1 MCSWV
6 PRTTQAIITALDIML
21 LATIGDRTA
30 IGTTRVPIGGI
41 GTGGIAAGT
50 GIELSRLQ
58 TREYSSPNIQ
68 TSKPATQAGSLRYIR
83 PIAQCSIGFQ
93 PVSGSAPQSLG
104 VRQRDLN
111 QIVSSE
117 AAKPP
122 FFRQGQPGH

>member
-58 TREYSSPNIQ
+58 KAFEPANIFPQ
-68 TSKPATQAGSLRYIR
+68 TSKLQNPDTGW
-83 PIAQCSIGFQ
+83 
-93 PVSGSAPQSLG
+93 
-104 VRQRDLN
+104 
-111 QIVSSE
+111 
-117 AAKPP
+117 KP
-122 FFRQGQPGH
+122 GLH